1 MVHPRMASPEVAN
14 RNTESTWMKSYLI
27 GVEIGGTK
35 LQVALG
41 DREGRILDRERG
53 DVDPARGAQ
62 GILAWLE
69 RATAKIVAGCPAD
82 GACVAVGVGFGGPVD
97 SATGQV
103 LVSHQIQGWD
113 GVPLKHWFEA
123 RFALPVRVENDANAA
138 GWAEYCLGAG
148 QGTRCF
154 VYCNIGSGI
163 GGALVVDGVLYNGQG
178 LGACEIGHTY
188 IADWTAE
195 RPGASEKLEHL
206 CSGWSIT
213 RRIQSWTDLDP
224 DSPLGR
230 ACGGEAARLTCP
242 MLADAARQGD
252 ARAVA
257 EIQAIAAGVGR
268 ALSNVITLLHP
279 ERVALGGG
287 VALMG
292 DVLLAPLAQYLDA
305 HVFGPYRGRY
315 TLVPCAL
322 EEDVVTAGAL
332 LLAGELA

>member
-1 MVHPRMASPEVAN
+1 MTA
-14 RNTESTWMKSYLI
+14 YLI

-41 DREGRILDRERG
+41 TGDGRILDRERG

-69 RATAKIVAGCPAD
+69 EATAAVMKRCPDD
-82 GACVAVGVGFGGPVD
+82 GACTAIGVGFGGPVD
-97 SATGQV
+97 SATGRV

-113 GVPLKHWFEA
+113 GVELKTWFEE
-123 RFALPVRVENDANAA
+123 RFSLPTCVENDANAA

-148 QGTRCF
+148 RGTRCF

-163 GGALVVDGVLYNGQG
+163 GGALVVNGQLYNGQG

-188 IADWTAE
+188 VPDWTVPQ
-195 RPGASEKLEHL
+195 PGAADKLEHL

-213 RRIQSWTDLDP
+213 RRIRSWTDLDP
-224 DSPLGR
+224 GSILGR
-230 ACGGEAARLTCP
+230 LADGDPQQLTCPLLAEAAR
-242 MLADAARQGD
+242 RGD
-252 ARAVA
+252 ARALE
-257 EIQAIAAGVGR
+257 EIQAVATGVGR
-268 ALSNVITLLHP
+268 ALSNVVTLLHP
-279 ERVALGGG
+279 ERIALGGG

-292 DVLLAPLAQYLDA
+292 DVLLNPLSAFMDS
-305 HVFGPYRGRY
+305 HVFGPYRGSY

-332 LLAGELA
+332 LLAGALGRGEAG